1 MRSDVCVT
9 FVFCAPS
16 SPVRKR
22 GYIPSCEASAM
33 LGSMYGSLM
42 GLVSGGCPC
51 ALDEDGKSRLV
62 SSGVLSSRVLSSR
75 VVLCLILSCSSATR

>member
-1 MRSDVCVT
+1 
-9 FVFCAPS
+9 
-16 SPVRKR
+16 
-22 GYIPSCEASAM
+22 M

-75 VVLCLILSCSSATR
+75 VVLCLILSCSSSCLYLLGGGSNMQMILMRQS